1 MAASSVALK
10 VYFVDSETQ
19 ALEFACLLPKG
30 PATIATFISL
40 SLAGWRM
47 KTVQGHP
54 TSRKSCHV
62 SVTKAATWE
71 SPLIPCLQRVLGL
84 GRRYLESP
92 SEERLVL

>member
-1 MAASSVALK
+1 MAASTVALK

-19 ALEFACLLPKG
+19 ALEFCLN
-30 PATIATFISL
+30 
-40 SLAGWRM
+40 LAGWRM
-47 KTVQGHP
+47 KTVQGRP

-71 SPLIPCLQRVLGL
+71 SPLTPCLQRVLGL